1 MRTRVIEIEATV
13 RTEVGKGAAK
23 RLRAAG
29 QVPAVVYARGRE
41 PVPIALD
48 EVRFRRAIPEGG
60 WFSTPLRILLQGATE
75 GDNSPTAMVREV
87 QRDRIRDRIL
97 AIDFHAISLD
107 QPVRAQVPVRVI
119 GESAAVKQGGIIEV
133 LMHEVTVEALPTELP
148 DSLDVDVTDTNFH
161 DHLRVSDLLVP
172 PGVQVLVSPEE
183 AVLVVAPPAKV
194 EEPVEVVETEEPEVL
209 QQQEIP
215 EQEREE

>member
-1 MRTRVIEIEATV
+1 MRTKVIEIEATV
-13 RTEVGKGAAK
+13 RTEVGKSAAK

-41 PVPIALD
+41 PVPITLD

-60 WFSTPLRILLQGATE
+60 WYSTPLRIVLQGAAGEDT
-75 GDNSPTAMVREV
+75 SPTAMVTEV

-107 QPVRAQVPVRVI
+107 ELVHAQVPIRVV
-119 GESAAVKQGGIIEV
+119 GESAAVKQGGIVEV

-148 DSLDVDVTDTNFH
+148 DYLDVDVTNTAFH

-172 PGVQVLVSPEE
+172 PGVQVLTSSEE
-183 AVLVVAPPAKV
+183 AVLVVAPPAKL
-194 EEPVEVVETEEPEVL
+194 EEPVAAVVTEEPEVL

-215 EQEREE
+215 EQGG

>member
-1 MRTRVIEIEATV
+1 MRTKVIEIEATV
-13 RTEVGKGAAK
+13 RTEVGKSAAK

-41 PVPIALD
+41 PVPITLD

-60 WFSTPLRILLQGATE
+60 WYSTPLRIVLQGAAGE
-75 GDNSPTAMVREV
+75 DASPTAMVTEV

-107 QPVRAQVPVRVI
+107 EPVHAQVPIRVI
-119 GESAAVKQGGIIEV
+119 GESAAVKQGGIVEV

-148 DSLDVDVTDTNFH
+148 DYLDVDVTNTAFH

-172 PGVQVLVSPEE
+172 PGVQVLTSSEE
-183 AVLVVAPPAKV
+183 AVLVVAPPAKL
-194 EEPVEVVETEEPEVL
+194 EEPVTAVETEEPEVL
-209 QQQEIP
+209 QQQEIS
-215 EQEREE
+215 E

>member
-1 MRTRVIEIEATV
+1 MRTKVIEIEATV

-41 PVPIALD
+41 PMPIALD
-48 EVRFRRAIPEGG
+48 EARFRRAIPEGG
-60 WFSTPLRILLQGATE
+60 WYSTPLRLVLQGAAS
-75 GDNSPTAMVREV
+75 GDAGPTAMVTEV
-87 QRDRIRDRIL
+87 QRDRVRDRIL

-107 QPVRAQVPVRVI
+107 EPVRAQVPIRVI
-119 GESAAVKQGGIIEV
+119 GESAAVKQGGIVEV
-133 LMHEVTVEALPTELP
+133 LMHEVAVEALPTELP
-148 DSLDVDVTDTNFH
+148 DHLDVDVTNAGFH
-161 DHLRVSDLLVP
+161 DHLRVGDLLVP
-172 PGVQVLVSPEE
+172 PGVEVLVSPEE

-194 EEPVEVVETEEPEVL
+194 EEPVAAVATEEPEVL

-215 EQEREE
+215 EPEE

>member
-1 MRTRVIEIEATV
+1 MRTKVIEIEATV
-13 RTEVGKGAAK
+13 RTEVGKSAAK

-41 PVPIALD
+41 PVPITLD

-60 WFSTPLRILLQGATE
+60 WYSTPLRIVLQGAAGEDT
-75 GDNSPTAMVREV
+75 SPTAMVTEV

-107 QPVRAQVPVRVI
+107 EPVHAQVPIRVI
-119 GESAAVKQGGIIEV
+119 GESAAVKQGGIVEV

-148 DSLDVDVTDTNFH
+148 DYLDVDVTNTAFH

-172 PGVQVLVSPEE
+172 PGVQVLTSSEE
-183 AVLVVAPPAKV
+183 AVLVVAPPAKL
-194 EEPVEVVETEEPEVL
+194 EEPVTAVETEEPEVL
-209 QQQEIP
+209 QQQEIS
-215 EQEREE
+215 E